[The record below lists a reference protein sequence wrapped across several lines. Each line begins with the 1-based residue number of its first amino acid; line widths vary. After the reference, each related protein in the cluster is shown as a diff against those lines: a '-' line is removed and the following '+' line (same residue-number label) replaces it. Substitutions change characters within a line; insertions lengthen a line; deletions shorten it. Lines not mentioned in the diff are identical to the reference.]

1 METKDN
7 LLGVIATLFKWKKI
21 ILYTCAATAIGAA
34 IISLIL
40 PVYYKSTTIFYAAS
54 PDLAVPEAIFGTSA
68 EAPDYYGT
76 ENDIDRILSIANSG
90 QLVAFMVDSFDLY
103 ERYDIDPKSP
113 RGPYYVAL
121 EFESHFDVV
130 KTKYDAIELSIE
142 DEDKETAAKMTNAA
156 RNFINDLAQ
165 RLIKESQ
172 AKTVRTFEENIKQ
185 KEADMKMM
193 NDSMQHI
200 RLRYGGYTTK
210 AQSENLSEL
219 IATGE
224 AKLNQSRARMGSLR
238 NAGYKQRDT
247 LTLLQANI
255 TGYES
260 QLQQLYVRLDT
271 FNRGMALM
279 DYLVESQLQ
288 ASEQLAEDKE
298 HYKMSKAA
306 YSSEFPA
313 VFLLEEGQVPV
324 IKERPKRAM
333 MVVAATMVA
342 FIFSVIGV
350 LIFDTYRDVNWR
362 AIINTKPEA

>member
-21 ILYTCAATAIGAA
+21 IIATCAVTAIGAA

-54 PDLAVPEAIFGTSA
+54 PDLAIPEAIFGTSS

-103 ERYDIDPKSP
+103 ERYDIDPKSL

-121 EFESHFDVV
+121 EFEGHFDVV

-142 DEDKETAAKMTNAA
+142 DEDKEMAAKMTNAA
-156 RNFINDLAQ
+156 RNFINSLAQ
-165 RLIKESQ
+165 RIIKESQ
-172 AKTVRTFEENIKQ
+172 AKTVKTFESNIAQ

-193 NDSMQHI
+193 NDSMQRI
-200 RLRYGGYTTK
+200 RLRYGVYNTK

-219 IATGE
+219 IETGE
-224 AKLNQSRARMGSLR
+224 AKANLSRAKLASLL
-238 NAGYKQRDT
+238 NAGYNKKDS

-255 TGYES
+255 TGYEA
-260 QLQQLYVRLDT
+260 QLEQLHIRLDT
-271 FNRGMALM
+271 FNKGMATM
-279 DYLVESQLQ
+279 DYLVELQLQ
-288 ASEQLAEDKE
+288 SSEQLAEDKE
-298 HYKMSKAA
+298 HYKMSLAA
-306 YSSEFPA
+306 YKSEFPA
-313 VFLLEEGQVPV
+313 IFLLEEGQTPV
-324 IKERPKRAM
+324 IKERPKRAF
-333 MVVAATMVA
+333 MVIAATAVA
-342 FIFSVIGV
+342 FLFSVIGV

-362 AIINTKPEA
+362 EIMSTKPEA

>member
-1 METKDN
+1 MDNKDN
-7 LLGVIATLFKWKKI
+7 LLGVISTIFKWRKI
-21 ILYTCAATAIGAA
+21 ILLTCAVTAVGAA
-34 IISLIL
+34 IVSLVL

-54 PDLAVPEAIFGTSA
+54 PDLAVPEAIFGTGG
-68 EAPDYYGT
+68 EPPDYYGT
-76 ENDIDRILSIANSG
+76 ENDIDRVLSIAKSG
-90 QLVAFMVDSFDLY
+90 ELVAFMVDSFDLY

-113 RGPYYVAL
+113 RGSHYVAL
-121 EFESHFDVV
+121 EFQGHFDVV

-142 DEDKETAAKMTNAA
+142 DEDKEMAAKMTNAA
-156 RNFINDLAQ
+156 RNFVNMLAQ
-165 RLIKESQ
+165 RIIKESQ
-172 AKTVRTFEENIKQ
+172 AKTVRTFEENIAQ

-193 NDSMQHI
+193 NDSMQRI
-200 RLRYGGYTTK
+200 RLRYGVYNTK

-224 AKLNQSRARMGSLR
+224 AKMNLSRAKLSSLL
-238 NAGYKQRDT
+238 NAGYNKKDS

-260 QLQQLYVRLDT
+260 QLQQLYTRLDT
-271 FNRGMALM
+271 FNKGMSLM

-306 YSSEFPA
+306 FNSEFPA
-313 VFLLEEGQVPV
+313 LFLLEPGQVPV

-333 MVVAATMVA
+333 MVVVSTFVA
-342 FIFSVIGV
+342 FIFSVLGV

-362 AIINTKPEA
+362 EVLNPQPK

>member
-1 METKDN
+1 MENKDN
-7 LLGVIATLFKWKKI
+7 LLGIITTIFKWKKI
-21 ILYTCAATAIGAA
+21 ILLICGVTAVGAA
-34 IISLIL
+34 IISLVL

-54 PDLAVPEAIFGTSA
+54 PDLAVPEAIFGTSGT
-68 EAPDYYGT
+68 APDYYGT

-90 QLVAFMVDSFDLY
+90 ELTAFMVDSFDLY
-103 ERYDIDPKSP
+103 KRYDIDPKSL
-113 RGPYYVAL
+113 RGKYYVGL
-121 EFESHFDVV
+121 EFQGHFDVV

-142 DEDKETAAKMTNAA
+142 DRDQEMAAKMTNAA
-156 RNFINDLAQ
+156 RNYINMLAQ

-172 AKTVRTFEENIKQ
+172 AKTVHTFEENIKQ

-200 RLRYGGYTTK
+200 RVRFGVYNTK

-224 AKLNQSRARMGSLR
+224 AKLNQSRARMSSLQ
-238 NAGYKQRDT
+238 NAGYRQRDT

-255 TGYES
+255 TGYEA
-260 QLQQLYVRLDT
+260 QLLQLYVRLDT
-271 FNRGMALM
+271 FNRGMAMM

-288 ASEQLAEDKE
+288 ASEQIAEDKE

-306 YSSEFPA
+306 YNSEFPA
-313 VFLLEEGQVPV
+313 IFLLEPGDVPV

-333 MVVAATMVA
+333 MVVISTMIA
-342 FIFSVIGV
+342 FVFSVLGV

-362 AIINTKPEA
+362 EVMDLGKSA